1 MEKIFNELTEENK
14 EVLLLVARGMK
25 ISQESEVKKNVEI
38 SKTVTK

>member
-25 ISQESEVKKNVEI
+25 ISQESGVNKNVEI